1 MTTAGVAPF
10 AARLDRVRARM
21 AELGVGSLGLSV
33 GPDLPWLSGYEA
45 MPLERLTMLV
55 IPADGEA
62 TLVVPGLEASR
73 VTERPDLFSIR
84 PWSETEDPIEIVA
97 GLVGTSPT
105 LALGDRTWARFV
117 IDLDRRL
124 PAVELRRAVDVVGP
138 LRAVKDDHEIAAL
151 RRAAAAVDRIVGELQ
166 AGRIPLV
173 GRTEAEVSADLGRR
187 IVDEGHQRVNF
198 AIVAAGANAAS
209 PHHEADGTVITE
221 GDVVLCDF
229 GGTMHDEFGVGY
241 CSDITRCVWT
251 GEPTSH
257 AREVYDVLFAAQAA
271 GVAAGV
277 VGATCES
284 VDTASRAVIADA
296 GYGEWFIHR
305 TGHGIGVEEHEDP
318 YMVSGNLETLVA
330 GHAYSV
336 EPGIYLPGE
345 LGFRLEDIVVAT
357 AAGPEPLNRVD
368 HHLAA
373 V

>member
-151 RRAAAAVDRIVGELQ
+151 SVELQ
-166 AGRIPLV
+166 QPS
-173 GRTEAEVSADLGRR
+173 TVSS
-187 IVDEGHQRVNF
+187 
-198 AIVAAGANAAS
+198 AS
-209 PHHEADGTVITE
+209 SRPG
-221 GDVVLCDF
+221 
-229 GGTMHDEFGVGY
+229 
-241 CSDITRCVWT
+241 
-251 GEPTSH
+251 
-257 AREVYDVLFAAQAA
+257 
-271 GVAAGV
+271 
-277 VGATCES
+277 
-284 VDTASRAVIADA
+284 ASRS
-296 GYGEWFIHR
+296 
-305 TGHGIGVEEHEDP
+305 
-318 YMVSGNLETLVA
+318 SGAPKPRCRPISGGGSST
-330 GHAYSV
+330 
-336 EPGIYLPGE
+336 
-345 LGFRLEDIVVAT
+345 
-357 AAGPEPLNRVD
+357 RVTNG
-368 HHLAA
+368 
-373 V
+373 